1 MIDKLYEASQAGVKI
16 DLIIR
21 GICCLRPGLPGIS
34 ENIKVKRIVDMYL
47 EHARA
52 FLFYNNG
59 NNDLYLGS
67 SDWMRRNL
75 YRRIEVCYPI
85 YNEEIKKEILHILD
99 LQLNDDAK
107 AVILD
112 ADMENIRLDEKTGIR
127 AQVDIYNWLKEI
139 DNN

>member
-1 MIDKLYEASQAGVKI
+1 MYAQLNKI
-16 DLIIR
+16 
-21 GICCLRPGLPGIS
+21 
-34 ENIKVKRIVDMYL
+34 
-47 EHARA
+47 
-52 FLFYNNG
+52 
-59 NNDLYLGS
+59 
-67 SDWMRRNL
+67 
-75 YRRIEVCYPI
+75 
-85 YNEEIKKEILHILD
+85 HILD